1 MSDNSSAAKLEFTI
15 YNLPFRLRAPVEDHE
30 RLKRAAKH
38 VDELMRHLSET
49 QVTPDTG
56 KLALQAAL
64 LSTVEYYKIIDDA
77 AIAVG
82 MTEDVKRRVDNLIA
96 QLENELADL

>member
-1 MSDNSSAAKLEFTI
+1 MSENSPAKLEFTI

-30 RLKRAAKH
+30 RLVRAARH
-38 VDELMRHLSET
+38 VDDLMRRLSES

-64 LSTVEYYKIIDDA
+64 LSTVEYFKIIDDA
-77 AIAVG
+77 QSVVG
-82 MTEDVKRRVDNLIA
+82 LTEDVKRRVDYLIEA
-96 QLENELADL
+96 LDQELADM

>member
-15 YNLPFRLRAPVEDHE
+15 YNLPFRLREPVEDHE

>member
-15 YNLPFRLRAPVEDHE
+15 YNLPFRLRAPVEEHE
-30 RLKRAAKH
+30 RLRRAAKH

-64 LSTVEYYKIIDDA
+64 LSTVEYYKVIDDA

-82 MTEDVKRRVDNLIA
+82 MTEDVKRRVDDLID